1 MPTIGFT
8 FSTTNAALLREALA
22 HHQGVDVG
30 GISDTDVKEFA
41 GRHLRGLV
49 QRYRASQRDSENPLD
64 TSDPLV

>member
-22 HHQGVDVG
+22 HHQG